1 MEFAVFKRT
10 VGSAFHY
17 RGGIHRE
24 HPFPSLWDASE
35 ALENQRFE
43 PPRKTKL
50 SERHHLR
57 WFRRSLEAR
66 KKHA

>member
-1 MEFAVFKRT
+1 MEFVVFKRT

-43 PPRKTKL
+43 QPRKTKL
-50 SERHHLR
+50 SERPHLR
-57 WFRRSLEAR
+57 
-66 KKHA
+66 